1 MPRNVAKSDRE
12 GEFPCGGLDLVRGV
26 FDTLAPLIGS
36 EDKMQKIR
44 RGDLVEVVAGVDRGK
59 QGRVLAL
66 DLASSRVRVEKV
78 RVQKRHLKPGRAGAQ
93 EGGIVEDEGYVALSN
108 VMLVNPSDNKP
119 SRVRVEERDGERIRI
134 FARGGDVVPDPVGN

>member
-1 MPRNVAKSDRE
+1 M
-12 GEFPCGGLDLVRGV
+12 LRGV

>member
-1 MPRNVAKSDRE
+1 
-12 GEFPCGGLDLVRGV
+12 
-26 FDTLAPLIGS
+26 
-36 EDKMQKIR
+36 MQKIR

-66 DLASSRVRVEKV
+66 DLASGRVRVEKV
-78 RVQKRHLKPGRAGAQ
+78 RIQKRHLKPGRAGAQ

>member
-1 MPRNVAKSDRE
+1 
-12 GEFPCGGLDLVRGV
+12 
-26 FDTLAPLIGS
+26 
-36 EDKMQKIR
+36 MQKIR

-66 DLASSRVRVEKV
+66 DLGSGRVRVEKV

-93 EGGIVEDEGYVALSN
+93 EGGIVEDEGYLALSN

>member
-1 MPRNVAKSDRE
+1 
-12 GEFPCGGLDLVRGV
+12 
-26 FDTLAPLIGS
+26 
-36 EDKMQKIR
+36 MQKIR

-66 DLASSRVRVEKV
+66 DLGSSRVRVEKV

-134 FARGGDVVPDPVGN
+134 FARGGDAVPDPVGN

>member
-1 MPRNVAKSDRE
+1 M
-12 GEFPCGGLDLVRGV
+12 VRGV

-66 DLASSRVRVEKV
+66 DLGSSRVRVEKV

>member
-1 MPRNVAKSDRE
+1 
-12 GEFPCGGLDLVRGV
+12 
-26 FDTLAPLIGS
+26 
-36 EDKMQKIR
+36 MQKIR

-66 DLASSRVRVEKV
+66 DLASGRVRVEKV
-78 RVQKRHLKPGRAGAQ
+78 RIQKRHLKPGRAGAQ
-93 EGGIVEDEGYVALSN
+93 EGGIVEDEGYLALSN